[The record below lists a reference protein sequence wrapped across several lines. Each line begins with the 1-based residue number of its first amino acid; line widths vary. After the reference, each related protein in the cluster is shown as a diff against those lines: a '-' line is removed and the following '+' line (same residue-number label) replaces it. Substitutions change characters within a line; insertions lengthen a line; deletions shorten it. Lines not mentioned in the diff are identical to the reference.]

1 MVEQKRAHSRT
12 ETILGNVYVEFEVVK
27 EERSSQSSVVE
38 AREEGGESELDEFEA
53 SSENE
58 RESRHTYLTASG
70 LLKSILMRSDALVK
84 MLGPKIKEGGRSEFE
99 VREEEG
105 GKENVELASVLP
117 SSFTLF
123 SSLPLPPFEDV

>member
-84 MLGPKIKEGGRSEFE
+84 MLG
-99 VREEEG
+99 
-105 GKENVELASVLP
+105 
-117 SSFTLF
+117 
-123 SSLPLPPFEDV
+123 EDQRRRAK